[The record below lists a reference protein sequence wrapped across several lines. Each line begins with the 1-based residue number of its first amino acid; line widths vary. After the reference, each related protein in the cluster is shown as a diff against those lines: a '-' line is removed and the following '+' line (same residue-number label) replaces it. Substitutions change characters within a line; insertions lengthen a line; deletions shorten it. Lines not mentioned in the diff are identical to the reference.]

1 MNPPE
6 TNDPLDAWL
15 REQEKY
21 IEDNGFTARVVAAL
35 PRRRRAWL
43 RPVLLLGAVAIGSVL
58 AVLWL
63 PWGNLPV
70 LDSSALL
77 SLDPRVLMP
86 WLLVLSVMA
95 SLVWGTISAL
105 EWEDYN
111 PGAPYRHTFSTRFR
125 YACSKAT

>member
-15 REQEKY
+15 REQDKY

-43 RPVLLLGAVAIGSVL
+43 RPVILLGAVTIGSVL
-58 AVLWL
+58 AVGWL
-63 PWGNLPV
+63 PWRNLPV

-77 SLDPRVLMP
+77 SLNSQVLMP
-86 WLLVLSVMA
+86 WVLMLSVMA

-105 EWEDYN
+105 EWED
-111 PGAPYRHTFSTRFR
+111 
-125 YACSKAT
+125 

>member
-1 MNPPE
+1 MKIMNPPE
-6 TNDPLDAWL
+6 TNDPLDALL
-15 REQEKY
+15 REQDKY
-21 IEDNGFTARVVAAL
+21 IEDNGFTARVVATL

-58 AVLWL
+58 AVGWL

-77 SLDPRVLMP
+77 SLNSQVLMP
-86 WLLVLSVMA
+86 WVLVLSVMA

-105 EWEDYN
+105 EWED
-111 PGAPYRHTFSTRFR
+111 
-125 YACSKAT
+125 

>member
-1 MNPPE
+1 MKIMNPLE

-15 REQEKY
+15 REQDNY

-43 RPVLLLGAVAIGSVL
+43 RQGFLLGAVAICSVL
-58 AVLWL
+58 AAGWL

-70 LDSSALL
+70 LNSSALL
-77 SLDPRVLMP
+77 SLNSQVLMP
-86 WLLVLSVMA
+86 WVLMLSVMA

-105 EWEDYN
+105 EWED
-111 PGAPYRHTFSTRFR
+111 
-125 YACSKAT
+125 

>member
-6 TNDPLDAWL
+6 TNDPLDAL
-15 REQEKY
+15 LHEQDKY

-58 AVLWL
+58 AVGWL

-70 LDSSALL
+70 LDSSALF
-77 SLDPRVLMP
+77 SLNSQVLMP
-86 WLLVLSVMA
+86 WVLVLSVVA
-95 SLVWGTISAL
+95 SLAWGTVSAL
-105 EWEDYN
+105 QWED
-111 PGAPYRHTFSTRFR
+111 
-125 YACSKAT
+125 

>member
-6 TNDPLDAWL
+6 TNDPLDALL
-15 REQEKY
+15 REQDKY
-21 IEDNGFTARVVAAL
+21 IEDNGFTARVVTAL

-43 RPVLLLGAVAIGSVL
+43 RPVLLLGAVAIGSML

-63 PWGNLPV
+63 PWGNLPA

-77 SLDPRVLMP
+77 SLDSQVLMP
-86 WLLVLSVMA
+86 WVLVFTVMA

-105 EWEDYN
+105 EWED
-111 PGAPYRHTFSTRFR
+111 
-125 YACSKAT
+125 

>member
-6 TNDPLDAWL
+6 TNDPLDALL
-15 REQEKY
+15 REQDKY

-43 RPVLLLGAVAIGSVL
+43 RPGLLLGAVAIGSVL
-58 AVLWL
+58 AVGWL
-63 PWGNLPV
+63 PWRNMPV

-77 SLDPRVLMP
+77 SLNSQVLMP
-86 WLLVLSVMA
+86 WVLVLSVMA

-105 EWEDYN
+105 EWED
-111 PGAPYRHTFSTRFR
+111 
-125 YACSKAT
+125 

>member
-1 MNPPE
+1 
-6 TNDPLDAWL
+6 LL
-15 REQEKY
+15 REQDKY

-63 PWGNLPV
+63 PWENLPV
-70 LDSSALL
+70 PDSSALL
-77 SLDPRVLMP
+77 SLDSQVLMP
-86 WLLVLSVMA
+86 WVLVLTVMA

-105 EWEDYN
+105 EWED
-111 PGAPYRHTFSTRFR
+111 
-125 YACSKAT
+125 

>member
-1 MNPPE
+1 MKIMNPPE

-15 REQEKY
+15 REQDKY

-43 RPVLLLGAVAIGSVL
+43 RPIILLGATTIGSVL
-58 AVLWL
+58 AVGWL

-77 SLDPRVLMP
+77 SLNYQVLMP
-86 WLLVLSVMA
+86 WLLVFTVMA

-105 EWEDYN
+105 EWED
-111 PGAPYRHTFSTRFR
+111 
-125 YACSKAT
+125 